1 MRSSNHA
8 YKSGECHL
16 GGQCIASSDPC
27 CHASPPKSTPAAKC
41 RDGVNAALNASKKAP
56 VWCSIYKDPDY
67 AGRGGRRVAGVMDST
82 WRSRSRGR
90 VFGGGLTIAVCDSL
104 TGWSVLRL
112 LSQFVRLLCRRKA
125 RSAHTLLQSLYSLG
139 FQPSLISSSRSAWAL
154 RSRTSSSMR
163 SRARKTLL

>member
-1 MRSSNHA
+1 MPSGVEYSTVLQLALNHTYDSPCSCGTCISSLPILEEAGVTIIISMCSSNHA

-27 CHASPPKSTPAAKC
+27 CHASPLKC

-67 AGRGGRRVAGVMDST
+67 AGRGGRRVAGIMDST

-90 VFGGGLTIAVCDSL
+90 VFGGVIDNRRM
-104 TGWSVLRL
+104 RL
-112 LSQFVRLLCRRKA
+112 SNWVEC
-125 RSAHTLLQSLYSLG
+125 
-139 FQPSLISSSRSAWAL
+139 PSPP
-154 RSRTSSSMR
+154 
-163 SRARKTLL
+163 